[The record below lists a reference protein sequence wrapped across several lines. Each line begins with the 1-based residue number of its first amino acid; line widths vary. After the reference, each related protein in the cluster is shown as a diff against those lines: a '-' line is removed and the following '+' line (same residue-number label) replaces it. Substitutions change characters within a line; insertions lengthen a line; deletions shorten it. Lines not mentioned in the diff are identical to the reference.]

1 MCVCGRCGSK
11 GNRSSS
17 EDVGPGREGS
27 GSEYRGAQSCSGHAG
42 LCLSRDGGLSNANQ
56 RSPRS
61 PSVPW
66 WCREPAEISTGRTT
80 HITCIP
86 PLNNTQITTD
96 VHQST
101 RTFIQWQVEAK
112 VEVWLHSYPK
122 KSIYHLYMR
131 PELFSSSSATVLK
144 PDQSPISSL
153 LAIISNKLSYF
164 LLSLC
169 FSAALFLEGASVPP
183 DSHRFLWD
191 ANILLGICLWQ
202 WHKLGTWISLLCRGA
217 DLNFRFTPYLSGPL

>member
-1 MCVCGRCGSK
+1 MVILLDYCDIYNLRKPKIVQLIVLVHISVIIYICNYLYLCVCVCGRCGSE

-17 EDVGPGREGS
+17 EDIGPGREGS
-27 GSEYRGAQSCSGHAG
+27 SSEYRGAPSCSSHAG
-42 LCLSRDGGLSNANQ
+42 LCLSRDGGLGHANP

-96 VHQST
+96 VHPSA
-101 RTFIQWQVEAK
+101 RTFIQWQVDAK

-122 KSIYHLYMR
+122 KN
-131 PELFSSSSATVLK
+131 LFIFIWGQNSFC
-144 PDQSPISSL
+144 L
-153 LAIISNKLSYF
+153 LQI
-164 LLSLC
+164 LC
-169 FSAALFLEGASVPP
+169 
-183 DSHRFLWD
+183 
-191 ANILLGICLWQ
+191 
-202 WHKLGTWISLLCRGA
+202 
-217 DLNFRFTPYLSGPL
+217 